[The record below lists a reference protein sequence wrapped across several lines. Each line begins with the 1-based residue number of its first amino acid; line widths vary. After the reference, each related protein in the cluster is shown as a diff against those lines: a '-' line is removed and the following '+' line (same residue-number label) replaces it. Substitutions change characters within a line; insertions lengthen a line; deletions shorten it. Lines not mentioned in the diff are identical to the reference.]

1 MDTVEH
7 SATAHVYVC
16 GHTHPLSGRGRHIPK
31 VGVEEWERHSVGR
44 SVDRNVLRHPPRA
57 YVAGAISVPLR
68 ARPIATLDEKGYYQQ
83 AIIIFFTSNY
93 PPDFPFSLSE
103 QSSKS
108 HLYTSEH
115 YEKDRY
121 GNQS

>member
-16 GHTHPLSGRGRHIPK
+16 GHTRPLSGRGRHIPK
-31 VGVEEWERHSVGR
+31 VGVEEWKRNSVGR
-44 SVDRNVLRHPPRA
+44 NVDRNVLRHPPRA

-68 ARPIATLDEKGYYQQ
+68 ARPIATLDGRGYYQQ
-83 AIIIFFTSNY
+83 AIIIFSPQTTL
-93 PPDFPFSLSE
+93 PDFPFNLSE

-108 HLYTSEH
+108 DLYTTEH